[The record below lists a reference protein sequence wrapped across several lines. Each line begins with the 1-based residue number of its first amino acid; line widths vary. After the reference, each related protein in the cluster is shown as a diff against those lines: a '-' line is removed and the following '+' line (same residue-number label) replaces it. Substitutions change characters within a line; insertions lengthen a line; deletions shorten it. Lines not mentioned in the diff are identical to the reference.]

1 MPNRK
6 QRRSLRNHSSPNPPR
21 MQGSSPDN
29 KRFWNFV
36 PAEGEQ
42 PPTLELYGDISS
54 TSWWGDEVT
63 TKEFC
68 DDLKALGDVSEITV
82 RINSGGGDVFAAFAI
97 YSRLKDHPANITV
110 KIDGWAGSAA
120 TIVAM
125 AGDKIMIPAAAN
137 FMVHN
142 PSMGVLGY
150 YQAQDLRH
158 FADECDTIKDSIV
171 NAYALKT
178 GKDKAEIAAIMS
190 AETWY
195 TGETAVENGFCDE
208 LMFEEI
214 ETEVQDAQKIIVN
227 SVSID
232 LSQLKNIPQSVLNS
246 SQKAGVGTP
255 KQAKKAETPENKPKN
270 TKESEETMPDIKS
283 LDELKAA
290 YPDFANQLA
299 QQAAAAALDA
309 ERQRIK
315 DIDDVAI
322 AGYEDIVE
330 AAKYEKPMTAAEVA
344 MAIINRQKEQ
354 GADYLKGRA
363 KDVDDSKVNDV
374 GADHQEGAGDGTKDP
389 YGEAIDRLFPQAK

>member
-1 MPNRK
+1 M
-6 QRRSLRNHSSPNPPR
+6 
-21 MQGSSPDN
+21 
-29 KRFWNFV
+29 
-36 PAEGEQ
+36 
-42 PPTLELYGDISS
+42 
-54 TSWWGDEVT
+54 T

-150 YQAQDLRH
+150 YQAQDLRR

-214 ETEVQDAQKIIVN
+214 ETEVQDSQKIVVN

-232 LSQLKNIPQSVLNS
+232 LSRLKNVPQSVLNS
-246 SQKAGVGTP
+246 KQKADGGTPTPAP
-255 KQAKKAETPENKPKN
+255 KQAQQAGTPENTPKN
-270 TKESEETMPDIKS
+270 KKESEKAMPDIKN

-290 YPDFANQLA
+290 YPDLVNQLA
-299 QQAAAAALDA
+299 QQAEAAALDA

-315 DIDDVAI
+315 DIDGVAI
-322 AGYEDIVE
+322 KGYEDIVE

-344 MAIINRQKEQ
+344 IAIINRQKEQ

-374 GADHQEGAGDGTKDP
+374 GADHQEGAKDNAKNP
-389 YGEAIDRLFPQAK
+389 FDDAIDKLYPPTK